1 MKWKIEWL
9 LNGMKFPQEPT
20 VEGNIYSGTIYLCEI
35 LESQLR
41 TSGNSFL
48 CLRSLTCHWSQT
60 LFSQCLVLQIK
71 HPLFFFLNWKMSVIK
86 GMCDSEAPR
95 PAPTSRRWQSDTNTW
110 LPSHFTNQSSQSWKS
125 SKVWD
130 LLQFGTF
137 SDIPNPQEAAGGA
150 QPSQGSFLPLHEEP
164 TELKGWGECPAQRT
178 NSFKVLWKLQIMW
191 EHESFRKMHPEEKHS
206 IVLPLVSYLF
216 MLPGQYWEQSETAV
230 GLQGSTPIHRERCG
244 IIKQPLLESLIT
256 TGLHISKGTLYLLNY
271 KTWKQHVQVIYQ

>member
-1 MKWKIEWL
+1 MQWKIEWL

-95 PAPTSRRWQSDTNTW
+95 PAPTSRRRQSDTKTW
-110 LPSHFTNQSSQSWKS
+110 LPSHFTTKAHRVGKAQRFGICFSLGLFLTFPTLRKLQEEHNHPRAHFCPSTRNPLSWKAEGS
-125 SKVWD
+125 V
-130 LLQFGTF
+130 
-137 SDIPNPQEAAGGA
+137 
-150 QPSQGSFLPLHEEP
+150 QP
-164 TELKGWGECPAQRT
+164 KGQ
-178 NSFKVLWKLQIMW
+178 
-191 EHESFRKMHPEEKHS
+191 
-206 IVLPLVSYLF
+206 
-216 MLPGQYWEQSETAV
+216 TA
-230 GLQGSTPIHRERCG
+230 SRCSG
-244 IIKQPLLESLIT
+244 NCK
-256 TGLHISKGTLYLLNY
+256 
-271 KTWKQHVQVIYQ
+271 